1 MFYNTNSMRLL
12 NMKFC
17 QILILSLFFIGC
29 GYRVGNR
36 VKLIDLEIRSNINTS
51 LVFQYLD
58 SAEEIKEKYGL
69 PEKYQFLKDDSDI
82 KYYSDQIKLVYFS
95 ETPQEV
101 YKIELNGYTMLLDV
115 FNSKID
121 SSWFLMK
128 PEKLNEADYYRIER
142 RIDSFY
148 RDIIRV
154 AKKNEVNDTN
164 ILSWNA
170 AQPYHISLKRPEE

>member
-1 MFYNTNSMRLL
+1 MNKLFII
-12 NMKFC
+12 
-17 QILILSLFFIGC
+17 ILFLFGC
-29 GYRVGNR
+29 DYRVGNR
-36 VKLIDLEIRSNINTS
+36 IKLINLGIRSNIETS

-69 PEKYQFLKDDSDI
+69 PKKYQFLKDDSDI

-115 FNSKID
+115 FNSTID

-128 PEKLNEADYYRIER
+128 REKLNDADYDRIER

-148 RDIIRV
+148 RDIIRL
-154 AKKNEVNDTN
+154 AKKNEVDDTN
-164 ILSWNA
+164 IFSWNA
-170 AQPYHISLKRPEE
+170 AKPYHLHLMRPNEKIK